1 MYCKHCGREMGDDQR
16 FCSYCGARQQEEGP
30 DQVPPQPDE
39 GAAAQSGPQ
48 GTQSGSYHYDA
59 PQPSGSTPTDGN
71 ALLTIFAILC
81 AAVYGFRAI
90 VRFFGAVGNFL
101 NGYFYGAMILTR
113 VLLPLVQSGAYVCIC
128 LLLLAMALKSTRK
141 NREAYFFGVSCL
153 ALATVAVMAVRVLLM
168 VLIDGLF
175 YGWYWSWGG
184 FVTSVL
190 GLVVTVG
197 GLWVLMYL
205 DGQQALV
212 GKSADQLRQLGYDLS
227 DAMKE
232 LRFTGGN
239 QNTSGQEGARPQYQ
253 SASADYGAGAAWK
266 RPVTEN
272 RDFVLYVILT
282 IITCGIY
289 GLVFLYSMIQDVNTV
304 CDGDGEHTRGLMGLI
319 LLSLVTCGIY
329 SFYWYYCLGNRL
341 AKNAPRYGMSFQE
354 NGTTVLLWMVIGSLL
369 CGLGSWVANYIIIKN
384 CNQLCAAY
392 NRAHGI

>member
-1 MYCKHCGREMGDDQR
+1 MYCKHCGREIGDDQR

-39 GAAAQSGPQ
+39 TTA
-48 GTQSGSYHYDA
+48 TQTGNYHYDA
-59 PQPSGSTPTDGN
+59 PQPSGSAPTGGN

-81 AAVYGFRAI
+81 AVVYGVRAI
-90 VRFFGAVGNFL
+90 GRFFGAVGVL
-101 NGYFYGAMILTR
+101 LGGYFYGATVLTH
-113 VLLPLVQSGAYVCIC
+113 VLLPMIQSGAYVCMC
-128 LLLLAMALKSTRK
+128 LLLLAMALKSTRE
-141 NREAYFFGVSCL
+141 NREAYFLGVSCL
-153 ALATVAVMAVRVLLM
+153 SLATLAVLAIRVLMM
-168 VLIDGLF
+168 VLIDGLV
-175 YGWYWSWGG
+175 YGWHWSWGG

-190 GLVVTVG
+190 GLAVTVG

-205 DGQQALV
+205 DGQRALV

-227 DAMKE
+227 DAIKE
-232 LRFTGGN
+232 LRFTGG
-239 QNTSGQEGARPQYQ
+239 GREGTRPQDQ
-253 SASADYGAGAAWK
+253 SASANYGAGVNWT
-266 RPVTEN
+266 RPVTEDRN
-272 RDFVLYVILT
+272 FVLYVVLT

-304 CDGDGEHTRGLMGLI
+304 CDGDGEHTRGLLGLI

-341 AKNAPRYGMSFQE
+341 ANNASRYGMSFQE

-369 CGLGSWVANYIIIKN
+369 CGLGTWVATYIIIKN

>member
-1 MYCKHCGREMGDDQR
+1 MYCKHCGREIGDGQR
-16 FCSYCGARQQEEGP
+16 FCGYCGARQQVEGP

-39 GAAAQSGPQ
+39 TTA
-48 GTQSGSYHYDA
+48 TQTGNYHYDA
-59 PQPSGSTPTDGN
+59 PQPSGSAPTGGN

-81 AAVYGFRAI
+81 AVVYGVRAI
-90 VRFFGAVGNFL
+90 GRFFGAVGVL
-101 NGYFYGAMILTR
+101 LGGYFYGATVLTH
-113 VLLPLVQSGAYVCIC
+113 VLLPMIQSGAYVCMC
-128 LLLLAMALKSTRK
+128 LLLLAMALKSTRE
-141 NREAYFFGVSCL
+141 NREAYFLGVSCL
-153 ALATVAVMAVRVLLM
+153 SLATLAVLAIRVLMM
-168 VLIDGLF
+168 VLIDGLV
-175 YGWYWSWGG
+175 YGWHWNWGG

-190 GLVVTVG
+190 GLAVTVG

-239 QNTSGQEGARPQYQ
+239 QNTSGQDSARPQYQ
-253 SASADYGAGAAWK
+253 SASADYGAGVNWT
-266 RPVTEN
+266 RPVTEDRN
-272 RDFVLYVILT
+272 FVLYVILT

-304 CDGDGEHTRGLMGLI
+304 CDGDGEHTRGLLGLI

-369 CGLGSWVANYIIIKN
+369 CGLGTWVANYIIIKN

-392 NRAHGI
+392 NRTHWN

>member
-1 MYCKHCGREMGDDQR
+1 MYCKHCGREIGDDQR

-30 DQVPPQPDE
+30 DQVPPQPD
-39 GAAAQSGPQ
+39 
-48 GTQSGSYHYDA
+48 GTTATQTGNYRYDA
-59 PQPSGSTPTDGN
+59 PPPSGGAPVTGGN

-81 AAVYGFRAI
+81 AVVYGVRAI
-90 VRFFGAVGNFL
+90 GRFFGAVGVL
-101 NGYFYGAMILTR
+101 LGGYCYGATVMTH
-113 VLLPLVQSGAYVCIC
+113 VLLPMIQSGAYICMC

-168 VLIDGLF
+168 VLIDGLV
-175 YGWYWSWGG
+175 YGWHWNWGG

-190 GLVVTVG
+190 GLAVTVG

-205 DGQQALV
+205 DGQRALV

-227 DAMKE
+227 DAIKE
-232 LRFTGGN
+232 LRFTGGGR
-239 QNTSGQEGARPQYQ
+239 SACGQEGTRPQGQ
-253 SASADYGAGAAWK
+253 SASANYGAGVNWT
-266 RPVTEN
+266 RPVTEDRN
-272 RDFVLYVILT
+272 FVLYVVLT

-289 GLVFLYSMIQDVNTV
+289 GLVFLYAMIQDVNTV
-304 CDGDGEHTRGLMGLI
+304 CDGDGEHTRGLLGLI

-384 CNQLCAAY
+384 CNQLCAVY

>member
-1 MYCKHCGREMGDDQR
+1 MYCKHCGREIGDDQR

-39 GAAAQSGPQ
+39 TTA
-48 GTQSGSYHYDA
+48 TQTGNYHYDA
-59 PQPSGSTPTDGN
+59 PQPSGSAPTGGN

-81 AAVYGFRAI
+81 AVVYGVRAI
-90 VRFFGAVGNFL
+90 GRFFGAVGVL
-101 NGYFYGAMILTR
+101 LGGYFYGATVLTH
-113 VLLPLVQSGAYVCIC
+113 VLLPMIQSGAYVCMC
-128 LLLLAMALKSTRK
+128 LLLLAMALKSTRE
-141 NREAYFFGVSCL
+141 NREAYFLGVSCL
-153 ALATVAVMAVRVLLM
+153 SLATLAVLAIRVLMM
-168 VLIDGLF
+168 VLIDGLV
-175 YGWYWSWGG
+175 YGWHWNWGG

-190 GLVVTVG
+190 GLAVTVG

-205 DGQQALV
+205 DGQRALV

-227 DAMKE
+227 DAIKE
-232 LRFTGGN
+232 LRFTGG
-239 QNTSGQEGARPQYQ
+239 GREGTRPQDQ
-253 SASADYGAGAAWK
+253 SASANYGAGASWK

-304 CDGDGEHTRGLMGLI
+304 CDGDGEHTRGLLGLI

-341 AKNAPRYGMSFQE
+341 ANNASRYGMSFQE
-354 NGTTVLLWMVIGSLL
+354 NGTTVLLWVVIGSLL
-369 CGLGSWVANYIIIKN
+369 CGLGTWVATYIIIKN

>member
-1 MYCKHCGREMGDDQR
+1 MYCKHCGREIGDDQR

-39 GAAAQSGPQ
+39 TTA
-48 GTQSGSYHYDA
+48 TQTGNYHYDA
-59 PQPSGSTPTDGN
+59 PQPSGSAPTGGN

-81 AAVYGFRAI
+81 AVVYGVRAI
-90 VRFFGAVGNFL
+90 GRFFGAVGVL
-101 NGYFYGAMILTR
+101 LGGYFYGATVLTH
-113 VLLPLVQSGAYVCIC
+113 VLLPMIQSGAYVCMC
-128 LLLLAMALKSTRK
+128 LLLLAMALKSTRE

-153 ALATVAVMAVRVLLM
+153 ALATVVVMAVRVLLM
-168 VLIDGLF
+168 VLIDGLV
-175 YGWYWSWGG
+175 YGWHWNWGG

-190 GLVVTVG
+190 GLAVTVG

-205 DGQQALV
+205 DGQRALV

-227 DAMKE
+227 DAIKE
-232 LRFTGGN
+232 LRFTGG
-239 QNTSGQEGARPQYQ
+239 GREGTRPQDQ
-253 SASADYGAGAAWK
+253 SASANYCAGVNWT
-266 RPVTEN
+266 RPVTEDRN
-272 RDFVLYVILT
+272 FVLYVILT

-304 CDGDGEHTRGLMGLI
+304 CDGDGEHTRGLLGLI

-369 CGLGSWVANYIIIKN
+369 CGLGTWVANYIIIKN

>member
-1 MYCKHCGREMGDDQR
+1 MYCKHCGREIGDDQR

-39 GAAAQSGPQ
+39 TTA
-48 GTQSGSYHYDA
+48 TQTGNYHYDA
-59 PQPSGSTPTDGN
+59 PQPSGSAPTGGN

-81 AAVYGFRAI
+81 AVVYGVRAI
-90 VRFFGAVGNFL
+90 GRFFGAVGVL
-101 NGYFYGAMILTR
+101 LGGYFYGATVLTH
-113 VLLPLVQSGAYVCIC
+113 VLLPMIQSGAYVCMC
-128 LLLLAMALKSTRK
+128 LLLLAMALKSTRE
-141 NREAYFFGVSCL
+141 NREAYFLGVSCL

-168 VLIDGLF
+168 VLIDGLV
-175 YGWYWSWGG
+175 YGWHWNWGG

-190 GLVVTVG
+190 GLAVTVG

-232 LRFTGGN
+232 LRFTGG
-239 QNTSGQEGARPQYQ
+239 GREGARPQYQ

-369 CGLGSWVANYIIIKN
+369 CGLGTWVATYIIIKN

>member
-1 MYCKHCGREMGDDQR
+1 MYCKHCGREIGDDQR

-39 GAAAQSGPQ
+39 TTA
-48 GTQSGSYHYDA
+48 TQTGNYHYDA
-59 PQPSGSTPTDGN
+59 PQPSGSAPTGGN

-81 AAVYGFRAI
+81 AVVYGVRAI
-90 VRFFGAVGNFL
+90 GRFFGAVGVL
-101 NGYFYGAMILTR
+101 LGGYFYGATVLTH
-113 VLLPLVQSGAYVCIC
+113 VLLPMIQSGAYVCMC
-128 LLLLAMALKSTRK
+128 LLLLAMALKSTRE

-168 VLIDGLF
+168 VLIDGLV
-175 YGWYWSWGG
+175 YGWHWNWGG

-190 GLVVTVG
+190 GLAVTVG

-205 DGQQALV
+205 DGQRALV

-227 DAMKE
+227 DAIKE
-232 LRFTGGN
+232 LRFTGG
-239 QNTSGQEGARPQYQ
+239 GREGTRPQDQ
-253 SASADYGAGAAWK
+253 SASANYGAGVNWT
-266 RPVTEN
+266 RPVTEDRN
-272 RDFVLYVILT
+272 FVLYVILT

-304 CDGDGEHTRGLMGLI
+304 CDGDGEHTRGLLGLI

-369 CGLGSWVANYIIIKN
+369 CGLGTWVANYIIIKN

-392 NRAHGI
+392 NRTHWN

>member
-1 MYCKHCGREMGDDQR
+1 M
-16 FCSYCGARQQEEGP
+16 
-30 DQVPPQPDE
+30 
-39 GAAAQSGPQ
+39 
-48 GTQSGSYHYDA
+48 
-59 PQPSGSTPTDGN
+59 
-71 ALLTIFAILC
+71 
-81 AAVYGFRAI
+81 
-90 VRFFGAVGNFL
+90 
-101 NGYFYGAMILTR
+101 
-113 VLLPLVQSGAYVCIC
+113 
-128 LLLLAMALKSTRK
+128 
-141 NREAYFFGVSCL
+141 
-153 ALATVAVMAVRVLLM
+153 
-168 VLIDGLF
+168 
-175 YGWYWSWGG
+175 
-184 FVTSVL
+184 
-190 GLVVTVG
+190 
-197 GLWVLMYL
+197 
-205 DGQQALV
+205 

-341 AKNAPRYGMSFQE
+341 ANNASRYGMSFQE
-354 NGTTVLLWMVIGSLL
+354 NGTTVLLWLVIGSLL
-369 CGLGSWVANYIIIKN
+369 CGLGTWVATYIIIKN

>member
-1 MYCKHCGREMGDDQR
+1 M
-16 FCSYCGARQQEEGP
+16 
-30 DQVPPQPDE
+30 
-39 GAAAQSGPQ
+39 
-48 GTQSGSYHYDA
+48 
-59 PQPSGSTPTDGN
+59 
-71 ALLTIFAILC
+71 
-81 AAVYGFRAI
+81 
-90 VRFFGAVGNFL
+90 
-101 NGYFYGAMILTR
+101 
-113 VLLPLVQSGAYVCIC
+113 
-128 LLLLAMALKSTRK
+128 
-141 NREAYFFGVSCL
+141 SCL

-190 GLVVTVG
+190 GLAVTVG

-205 DGQQALV
+205 DGQRALV

-227 DAMKE
+227 DAIKE
-232 LRFTGGN
+232 LRFSGN
-239 QNTSGQEGARPQYQ
+239 QNTSGQKTARPQDQ
-253 SASADYGAGAAWK
+253 SASANYGAGGNWT
-266 RPVTEN
+266 RPVTEDRN
-272 RDFVLYVILT
+272 FVLYVVLT

-304 CDGDGEHTRGLMGLI
+304 CDGDGEHTRGLLGLI

-341 AKNAPRYGMSFQE
+341 ANNASRYGMSFQE

-369 CGLGSWVANYIIIKN
+369 CGLGTWVATYIIIKN

>member
-1 MYCKHCGREMGDDQR
+1 MYCKHCGREIGDDQR

-39 GAAAQSGPQ
+39 TTA
-48 GTQSGSYHYDA
+48 TQTGNYHYDA
-59 PQPSGSTPTDGN
+59 PQPSGSAPTGGN

-81 AAVYGFRAI
+81 AVVYGVRAI
-90 VRFFGAVGNFL
+90 GRFFGAVGVL
-101 NGYFYGAMILTR
+101 LGGYFYGATVLTH
-113 VLLPLVQSGAYVCIC
+113 VLLPMIQSGAYVCMC
-128 LLLLAMALKSTRK
+128 LLLLAMALKSTRE

-168 VLIDGLF
+168 VLIDGLV
-175 YGWYWSWGG
+175 YGWHWNWGG

-190 GLVVTVG
+190 GLAVTVG

-205 DGQQALV
+205 DGQRALV

-266 RPVTEN
+266 RPVTEDRN
-272 RDFVLYVILT
+272 FVLYVILT

-304 CDGDGEHTRGLMGLI
+304 CDGDGEHTRGLLGLI

-341 AKNAPRYGMSFQE
+341 ANNASRYGMSFQE
-354 NGTTVLLWMVIGSLL
+354 NGTTVLLWLVIGSLL
-369 CGLGSWVANYIIIKN
+369 CGLGTWVATYIIIKN

>member
-1 MYCKHCGREMGDDQR
+1 MYCKHCGREVGDDQR

-39 GAAAQSGPQ
+39 TTA
-48 GTQSGSYHYDA
+48 TQTGNYHYDA
-59 PQPSGSTPTDGN
+59 PQPSGGAPTGGN

-81 AAVYGFRAI
+81 AVVYGVRAI
-90 VRFFGAVGNFL
+90 GRFFGAVGVL
-101 NGYFYGAMILTR
+101 LGGYFYGATVLTH
-113 VLLPLVQSGAYVCIC
+113 VLLPMIQSGAYVCLC
-128 LLLLAMALKSTRK
+128 LLLLAMALKSTRE
-141 NREAYFFGVSCL
+141 NREAYFLGVSCL
-153 ALATVAVMAVRVLLM
+153 SLATLAVLAIRVLMM
-168 VLIDGLF
+168 VLIDGLV
-175 YGWYWSWGG
+175 YGWHWNWGG

-190 GLVVTVG
+190 GLAVTVG

-205 DGQQALV
+205 DGQRALV

-266 RPVTEN
+266 RPVTEDRN
-272 RDFVLYVILT
+272 FVLYVVLT

-304 CDGDGEHTRGLMGLI
+304 CDGDGEHTRGLLGLI

-369 CGLGSWVANYIIIKN
+369 CGLGTWVANYIIIKN

-392 NRAHGI
+392 NRTHWN

>member
-1 MYCKHCGREMGDDQR
+1 MYCKHCGREIGDDQR

-39 GAAAQSGPQ
+39 TTA
-48 GTQSGSYHYDA
+48 TQTGNYHYDA
-59 PQPSGSTPTDGN
+59 PQPSGSAPTGGN

-81 AAVYGFRAI
+81 AVVYGVRAI
-90 VRFFGAVGNFL
+90 GRFFGAVGVL
-101 NGYFYGAMILTR
+101 LGGYFYGATVLTH
-113 VLLPLVQSGAYVCIC
+113 VLLPMIQSGAYVCMC
-128 LLLLAMALKSTRK
+128 LLLLAMALKSTRE

-168 VLIDGLF
+168 VLIDGLV
-175 YGWYWSWGG
+175 YGWHWNWGG

-190 GLVVTVG
+190 GLAVTVG

-227 DAMKE
+227 DAIKE
-232 LRFTGGN
+232 LRFTGG
-239 QNTSGQEGARPQYQ
+239 GREGARPQYQ

-369 CGLGSWVANYIIIKN
+369 CGLGSWVATYIIIKN

>member
-1 MYCKHCGREMGDDQR
+1 MYCKHCGREIGDDQR
-16 FCSYCGARQQEEGP
+16 FCSYCGARQQENGP
-30 DQVPPQPDE
+30 DQVPPQPD
-39 GAAAQSGPQ
+39 
-48 GTQSGSYHYDA
+48 GTTATQTGNYRYDA
-59 PQPSGSTPTDGN
+59 PPPSGGAPVTGGN

-81 AAVYGFRAI
+81 AVVYGVRAI
-90 VRFFGAVGNFL
+90 GRFFGAVGVL
-101 NGYFYGAMILTR
+101 LGGYFYGATVLTH
-113 VLLPLVQSGAYVCIC
+113 VLLPMIQSGAYICMC
-128 LLLLAMALKSTRK
+128 LLLLAMALKSTRE
-141 NREAYFFGVSCL
+141 NREAYFLGVSCL
-153 ALATVAVMAVRVLLM
+153 SLATLAVLAIRALMM
-168 VLIDGLF
+168 VLIDGLV
-175 YGWYWSWGG
+175 YGWRWSWGG

-190 GLVVTVG
+190 GLAVTVG

-205 DGQQALV
+205 DGQRALV

-304 CDGDGEHTRGLMGLI
+304 CDGDGEHTRGLLGLI

-341 AKNAPRYGMSFQE
+341 ANNASRYGMSFQE

-369 CGLGSWVANYIIIKN
+369 CGLGTWVATYIIIKN

>member
-1 MYCKHCGREMGDDQR
+1 MYCKHCGREIGDDQR

-39 GAAAQSGPQ
+39 TTA
-48 GTQSGSYHYDA
+48 TQTGNYHYDA
-59 PQPSGSTPTDGN
+59 PQPSGSAPTGGN

-81 AAVYGFRAI
+81 AVVYGVRAI
-90 VRFFGAVGNFL
+90 GRFFGAVGVL
-101 NGYFYGAMILTR
+101 LGGYFYGATVLTH
-113 VLLPLVQSGAYVCIC
+113 VLLPMIQSGAYICMC
-128 LLLLAMALKSTRK
+128 LLLLAMALKSTRE
-141 NREAYFFGVSCL
+141 NREAYFLGVSCL
-153 ALATVAVMAVRVLLM
+153 SLATLAVLAIRALMM
-168 VLIDGLF
+168 VLIDGLV
-175 YGWYWSWGG
+175 YGWHWNWGG

-190 GLVVTVG
+190 GLAVTVG

-205 DGQQALV
+205 DGQRALV

-282 IITCGIY
+282 IITCGIS

-341 AKNAPRYGMSFQE
+341 ANNAPRYGMSFQE

-369 CGLGSWVANYIIIKN
+369 CGLGTWVATYIIIKN